1 MKPLSNFIF
10 YFVFGFFCFQSNAQL
25 FDFQSHEKREAQL
38 SEGLR
43 MQEASIAGSGFD
55 VLHYRCEWAINPA
68 QRFISGRVRC
78 DFRILADTQSLFWFD
93 FSSALTVDSVVFRGQ
108 SPDFGFSGNDLFWV
122 KTNPVLNQGQVD
134 SISIFYHGVPN
145 NSGFGSFNK
154 ESHAGQPIIWTLS
167 CPYGS
172 RDWWPCVQNHRDKAD
187 SIDLIIRVPANCR
200 AAGNGKLLAE
210 IQTDSSRTFYW
221 KHKHP
226 IAAYLVATAVTNYAA
241 FSTKVHLPSQSEGD
255 SMQVLNYVYPEAL
268 TSASFNLPKVMP
280 ILQYYDSLAGP
291 YPFRDEK
298 YGHAQF
304 GWGGGMEHQTMSFMT
319 DFSFSLQA
327 HELAHQWFGNHITC
341 RSWRDVW
348 LNEGWATYMTALAE
362 RRFGTSNFQSWLNT
376 TQSAVRSS
384 AGGSVWVDDTSNIN
398 RVFDSRLTYKKGAL
412 LLHMLRW
419 ELGDPAFWAGV
430 RAYQADPALVYG
442 YASTSQ
448 FVQHLEASSGKDL
461 SQFLQEWFYG
471 QGYPTCSLKLSKE
484 GPSIYRLKIS
494 QTTSHSSVPF
504 FHFKIP
510 VRFTGIGH
518 DTTLIFRPDSAVQE
532 YLISLPFEVSAM
544 AFDPQKWL
552 LAKSVVQVLT
562 NLASIKK
569 PKDFAEV
576 LPNPFTDSI
585 EVRMLKKEALKI
597 RLYSLSGE
605 ELLQKVFG
613 PGEPLRILTHNLP
626 SGSYLLHLESGKET
640 LVRKVLKASK

>member
-1 MKPLSNFIF
+1 MKTKC
-10 YFVFGFFCFQSNAQL
+10 FFLIYVALGIICFNSSAQMI
-25 FDFQSHEKREAQL
+25 DFQNHEKNEALLFKQV
-38 SEGLR
+38 R
-43 MQEASIAGSGFD
+43 TQEASIAGSGLD
-55 VLHYRCEWAINPA
+55 VLHYRCEWSIDPA
-68 QRFISGRVRC
+68 QRFISGKVRC
-78 DFRILADTQSLFWFD
+78 DFRISADTQSLFWFD

-108 SPDFGFSGNDLFWV
+108 KPASGFSGTDLFWV
-122 KTNPVLNQGQVD
+122 KTNSVLNPGQID

-154 ESHAGQPIIWTLS
+154 QSHAGQPIIWTMS
-167 CPYGS
+167 CPYGA
-172 RDWWPCVQNHRDKAD
+172 RDWWPCVQNHNDKAD

-200 AAGNGKLLAE
+200 AAGNGKLQAE
-210 IQTDSSRTFYW
+210 IQTDSSRIFYW

-241 FSTKVHLPSQSEGD
+241 FSTKVHLPSQSAGD
-255 SMQVLNYVYPEAL
+255 SMQVLNFVYPEAL

-280 ILQYYDSLAGP
+280 ILQYYDSLVGP

-348 LNEGWATYMTALAE
+348 LNEGWATYMAALAE
-362 RRFGTSNFQSWLNT
+362 RRFGTANFQSWLNT
-376 TQSAVRSS
+376 TQAAVRAS

-419 ELGDPAFWAGV
+419 ELGDTAFWAGV
-430 RAYQADPALVYG
+430 RAYQADPAVTYG

-448 FVQHLEASSGKDL
+448 FIQHLEASSGKDL
-461 SQFLQEWFYG
+461 SAFLQEWFYG
-471 QGYPTCSLKLSKE
+471 QGFPTCSLKLSKE
-484 GPSIYRLKIS
+484 GPGIYRLGIS

-504 FHFKIP
+504 FHLKIP

-518 DTTLIFRPDSAVQE
+518 DTTLIFRPDSSGQE

-544 AFDPQKWL
+544 TFDPQKWL
-552 LAKSVVQVLT
+552 LAKSVVQVVT
-562 NLASIKK
+562 NLASLHNQKE
-569 PKDFAEV
+569 FAEI

-585 EVRMLKKEALKI
+585 EVRMHKKEALKI
-597 RLYSLSGE
+597 RLYSLAGE
-605 ELLQKVFG
+605 ELLQKAFA

-640 LVRKVLKASK
+640 MVRKVLKAWK